1 MGENIAAFVGGFLLV
16 LLFDRL
22 MLIIASLRV
31 RPTVGDP
38 CEQLSDERTY
48 GDAPKLPRD
57 FVGERISHSTEND
70 RG

>member
-1 MGENIAAFVGGFLLV
+1 MARLSLV
-16 LLFDRL
+16 DRL
-22 MLIIASLRV
+22 MLIFASLRV

-38 CEQLSDERTY
+38 CDKLSDEQPN
-48 GDAPKLPRD
+48 GDVPALPRD